1 MKVILKKY
9 INLVVYETI
18 DFFNSLVHYMD
29 KNMNAILIALFIGMF
44 MFSCTPINNLE
55 DPQKDVDTVVDPKL
69 LLGY

>member
-1 MKVILKKY
+1 MK
-9 INLVVYETI
+9 
-18 DFFNSLVHYMD
+18 
-29 KNMNAILIALFIGMF
+29 AIIIALFIGMF